1 MRIYESRTVFTFL
14 STIQIGNESMPIIPY
29 EEHVRIVLEL
39 QERIRA
45 LEEENET
52 LRMALDADDE
62 EYRINELAD
71 FAEDNGKEILSGYL
85 IVSIEEH

>member
-1 MRIYESRTVFTFL
+1 
-14 STIQIGNESMPIIPY
+14 MPIIPY